1 MIKDFINRI
10 VNAGVY
16 PDTSNRE
23 AKKIR
28 LLNAFCLCWVCFFI
42 LFVTAD
48 SLYLDDP
55 WDNIIAHTIA
65 LVSVQ
70 LTILFQ
76 VKRLYLLARLTYLL
90 SSLGAYMAFAIILE
104 PNKFMEFFIV
114 IIPLLSLL
122 FIDNFKINLS
132 ILILSFLCFYI
143 PMEVFDLYPG
153 FEKNPLTNF
162 IVFFSAFFI
171 LNYFKRLNN
180 KNENLLAEER
190 NHALDANKKIE
201 QQKKELEDLNK
212 FQSHFLVNLS
222 HEIRTPLTLI
232 KGSSSQLKKEKSVEK
247 TLELNERID
256 QSAEKIKVLVDNIID
271 LAKMNSNKLEL
282 KKKNIEPTEFCRK
295 ICTSFSPLFLDKNI
309 AFAFTNFIE
318 DGGISLPAD
327 ILYLERAIN
336 NIILNAYKYTDI
348 GGATTVS
355 IRLESKQFKLEI
367 QDTGCGIHSDDLP
380 RIFDSFYRGQN
391 AINEAGGSG
400 VGLSFSK
407 EVIALHNGELL
418 VESVLGTGTKFTILL
433 PASKSNHR
441 PEKHRTRS
449 LSQDVDNINILLVDD
464 NKEMREYLCSI
475 LDEHFLRQAS
485 SGLEALKILREY
497 SPDIIITDYMMPG
510 MNGYEFIKQV
520 KNDGLDIPVI
530 VLTARMD
537 EQAKLDFLRLG
548 IDDYLTKPFNEE
560 ELQIRLQHSVDN
572 YKERNK
578 FNTDTKDEE
587 PIQAVNAELQQIT
600 DIIHSNLSST
610 TFNIADLAEHIMLT
624 ERTLYR
630 KIKSLTGLTPNEFIR
645 EIKLLKAHELCANNE
660 IQSLKELTITLGLK
674 NSNYLSKLYEARFGK
689 KPLE

>member
-1 MIKDFINRI
+1 MIKNFINRI

-16 PDTSNRE
+16 SDTTNRE

-48 SLYLDDP
+48 SIFLDDP
-55 WDNIIAHTIA
+55 WDNIITHTIA
-65 LVSVQ
+65 LVAVQ
-70 LTILFQ
+70 FTILFQ
-76 VKRLYLLARLTYLL
+76 VKRFYLVARLIYLF
-90 SSLGAYMAFAIILE
+90 SSLCAYMAFAIFLE
-104 PNKFMEFFIV
+104 PNKFMEFFII

-132 ILILSFLCFYI
+132 ILIISFLCFYVPI
-143 PMEVFDLYPG
+143 EVFDLYPG

-180 KNENLLAEER
+180 KNETLLAEER

-232 KGSSSQLKKEKSVEK
+232 KGSSGQLKKEKSLIK
-247 TLELNERID
+247 TQELNERID

-271 LAKMNSNKLEL
+271 LAKMNSKKLEL
-282 KKKNIEPTEFCRK
+282 KKKDIEPTEFCRK

-309 AFAFTNFIE
+309 AFAFTNFIK
-318 DGGISLPAD
+318 DGDVTLPAD

-336 NIILNAYKYTDI
+336 NVILNAYKYTDI

-355 IRLESKQFKLEI
+355 IRFDEGLFRLEI
-367 QDTGCGIHSDDLP
+367 QDTGCGIHHDDLP
-380 RIFDSFYRGQN
+380 HIFDSFYRGQN

-407 EVIALHNGELL
+407 EVISLHHGELL

-433 PASKSNHR
+433 PANITEKKLEQQKSSESHKN
-441 PEKHRTRS
+441 PGT
-449 LSQDVDNINILLVDD
+449 INILLVDD

-475 LDEHFLRQAS
+475 LDQHDLREAS
-485 SGLEALKILREY
+485 SGLEALKILKDY
-497 SPDIIITDYMMPG
+497 APDVIVTDYMMPG
-510 MNGYEFIKQV
+510 MNGYEFIKQI
-520 KNDGLDIPVI
+520 KKDGIDIPVI

-560 ELQIRLQHSVDN
+560 ELHIRLQHSVDN
-572 YKERNK
+572 YKERTK
-578 FNTDTKDEE
+578 FNSFNDEVIA
-587 PIQAVNAELQQIT
+587 PVNDELQQIT
-600 DIIHSNLSST
+600 DIIHANISSP
-610 TFNIADLAEHIMLT
+610 TFNIVDLAEAVMLT

-630 KIKSLTGLTPNEFIR
+630 KIKSLSGLTPNEFIR
-645 EIKLLKAHELCANNE
+645 EIKLLKAHELCTKNQ

-674 NSNYLSKLYEARFGK
+674 NSNHLSKLYEARFGK
-689 KPLE
+689 RPLE